1 MVFSGVNRVL
11 PEGFIS
17 APRSAAAEFVYDHTL
32 LRPGDVQSVFEQIA
46 FKRVLSVVQ
55 IQLIQRDQRPFG
67 PEQLEN
73 FFLPDGEGQRSKNI
87 FDERKIGAG
96 VIVRSNGYIVTTRHL
111 LKNADEVHVILK
123 DGSRLVADVIGTDAE
138 SDIAVLKVDAEHLP
152 VMPADTVSALRAG
165 QWVMSIGSPLSS
177 DFYNSVTLGVVSAT
191 GMQAD
196 TPLLLTDAPL
206 NHGNSGG
213 PLVGA
218 KGEMVGLAS
227 VPYSATSGFTG
238 LGHMIPASRVMR
250 VANSLIE
257 QGMRGQPHLGVEF
270 GPVAVLGSRRTDMQT
285 GAARIVHVKPGSA
298 AEQAGLRQGDVVLAV
313 NDNLLDNH
321 LELSENIAARAPGDV
336 ITLTINRQGDAFQM
350 EVKLADL
357 EQLMT
362 DDPIDEDPQE
372 VLMRDMGF
380 TIDNVTQELVR
391 DLAVPVNEGVVV
403 LYVNPNSKSYRE
415 GDLRGGMIIVEM
427 ADQKI
432 RNREDFLRVY
442 SEIPS
447 DVYFL
452 VMVHRPQTRGA
463 LLTALSKP

>member
-1 MVFSGVNRVL
+1 MVFSGTNHVL
-11 PEGFIS
+11 PEGFIY
-17 APRSAAAEFVYDHTL
+17 APRSAAAEFVYERTL
-32 LRPGDVQSVFEQIA
+32 PGPMEVQSVFEQIA
-46 FKRVLSVVQ
+46 FDRTPSVVQ
-55 IQLIQRDQRPFG
+55 IQLIQRDHRPFG
-67 PEQLEN
+67 PDQLED
-73 FFLPDGEGQRSKNI
+73 FFLPNGDGQQSANI

-96 VIVRSNGYIVTTRHL
+96 VILRENGYIATTRHL

-123 DGSRLVADVIGTDAE
+123 DGSRLVADIVGTDPE
-138 SDIAVLKVDAEHLP
+138 SDIAVLKVDADNLP
-152 VMPADTVSALRAG
+152 VMPSDSISVLRAG

-177 DFYNSVTLGVVSAT
+177 DFHNSVTLGVVSTT

-196 TPLLLTDAPL
+196 VPLLFTDAPL

-213 PLVGA
+213 PLINV

-227 VPYSATSGFTG
+227 MPYSATSGFTG
-238 LGHMIPASRVMR
+238 LGRMIPVQRVMR
-250 VANSLIE
+250 AANKLIE

-270 GPVAVLGSRRTDMQT
+270 GPVAVLGSTRLDVNT

-313 NDNLLDNH
+313 NDNMLDNH

-336 ITLTINRQGDAFQM
+336 ITLTVNREGDALQM
-350 EVKLADL
+350 QVKLADL
-357 EQLMT
+357 EQLT
-362 DDPIDEDPQE
+362 PDDPKAEDPQV

-391 DLAVPVNEGVVV
+391 DLAVPIDEGVVV
-403 LYVNPNSKSYRE
+403 LYVNPSSKSYRE

-432 RNREDFLRVY
+432 RNREDFMRVY
-442 SEIPS
+442 SEIPP

-463 LLTALSKP
+463 LLTALAKP